1 MALEEVG
8 GTIVDTR
15 KYMYKVTRDF
25 TTIFTNIFLSGNWS
39 VDSWRGSLRIIGQRA
54 K

>member
-25 TTIFTNIFLSGNWS
+25 TTIFTNIFLSVTG
-39 VDSWRGSLRIIGQRA
+39 VLTVGEEVCE
-54 K
+54 